1 LRVQIQTDPR
11 YFDFLARSKPLRV
24 LGIEMPVA
32 DIEDLLRAKV
42 WAVTDEGRR
51 SSKRQK
57 DLADIGRI
65 LEAYPL
71 LRSEVP
77 PEVLSRLF

>member
-1 LRVQIQTDPR
+1 MPVLR
-11 YFDFLARSKPLRV
+11 
-24 LGIEMPVA
+24 IEMPVA
-32 DIEDLLRAKV
+32 DIKDLLRAKV

-51 SSKRQK
+51 PSKRQK

-71 LRSEVP
+71 LRPEVP
-77 PEVLSRLF
+77 SDILSRLF